1 MKVSRKWLLWAH
13 TPGAES
19 GQPLALQLCEL
30 AEAPGKGCVEITDTK
45 LIAEIVDV
53 AECYRNPSHGDA
65 LYDMGPW
72 WMGYPGKVIKAGKAA
87 LRAAVV
93 QP

>member
-19 GQPLALQLCEL
+19 DQPLAYRLCEL
-30 AEAPGKGCVEITDTK
+30 AEAPGRGSVEVTEPE

-53 AECYRNPSHGDA
+53 AECYRNPSPGDA

-72 WMGYPGKVIKAGKAA
+72 WMGYPRKVIKAGKAA
-87 LRAAVV
+87 LRAAVS
-93 QP
+93 QS

>member
-19 GQPLALQLCEL
+19 GQPLALQLCDL
-30 AEAPGKGCVEITDTK
+30 AEAPGRGAVEIEAPS
-45 LIAEIVDV
+45 LIAEIIDV
-53 AECYRNPSHGDA
+53 AECYKNPSCGDA

-72 WMGYPGKVIKAGKAA
+72 WMGYPRKVINAGKAA
-87 LRAAVV
+87 LRAAAV
-93 QP
+93 QS